1 MTDEKLIT
9 LTRKQATMLL
19 EDADSSAPL
28 DETDARWA
36 LASIREQLAP
46 PIIEPTAGPWELD
59 ADDPLTIRTEGG
71 LSIADCF
78 TSTVLSHATSRGE
91 AEANARLICA
101 APDMWRHIK
110 RRIDEGTSS
119 NELDRIVA
127 RVRGEA
133 DG

>member
-46 PIIEPTAGPWELD
+46 PRVEPTPGPWEVD
-59 ADDPLTIRTEGG
+59 VDDTLTVRDTEG
-71 LSIADCF
+71 LLIVDTLIAPMLI
-78 TSTVLSHATSRGE
+78 TRAQ